1 MKKYVTET
9 TDTCWPD
16 CIACLLEVKPERVP
30 NFVKLYRGKYMDMTR
45 LWLKENFRKGLV
57 YIPARAF
64 METGVLRQNNPIGP
78 EGYSMGHMTM
88 VDGRAMHVVI
98 CYNGGV
104 LYDNGEDRSAEYG
117 QIEGYF
123 VIYDIEPEKA
133 IWVKQPNKKRKKKKK
148 I

>member
-9 TDTCWPD
+9 KDTCWTD
-16 CIACLLEVKPERVP
+16 CLACLLEVKPSKVP
-30 NFVKLYRGKYMDMTR
+30 KFVKLYGNKYMDMTR

-64 METGVLRQNNPIGP
+64 METGVIRQNSPIGP
-78 EGYSMGHMTM
+78 TGYSIGHLSM
-88 VDGRAMHVVI
+88 VDNTSTHVVI

-104 LYDNGEDRSAEYG
+104 LWDNGEDRSEEYG
-117 QIEGYF
+117 SIQGYF
-123 VIYDIEPEKA
+123 VIYELEPERA
-133 IWVKQPNKKRKKKKK
+133 RWVKKPIKRKRNKK